1 LIGHPI
7 VAYDPA
13 MRSIAVLS
21 LALCLGACTATPVY
35 QDPPLVAKIDR
46 LRVARDNCLL
56 AQAAQLD
63 NGTSDVRR
71 LSREIALACTAET
84 TRLLAL
90 AVPYAD
96 AQAREGFQDEA
107 ARRAADIVV
116 SFRKVDTRSDERRQ
130 GEPTPLVR

>member
-1 LIGHPI
+1 MIGDPI

-21 LALCLGACTATPVY
+21 LVLCLGACNATPVY
-35 QDPPLVAKIDR
+35 QDPPHVAKIDR
-46 LRVARDNCLL
+46 LRVERDNCLL

-63 NGTSDVRR
+63 NGTSDIRR
-71 LSREIALACTAET
+71 LSREVALACSAET

-90 AVPYAD
+90 TIPYAD
-96 AQAREGFQDEA
+96 AKAREGFQDEA

-116 SFRKVDTRSDERRQ
+116 SFRKVDTRS
-130 GEPTPLVR
+130 GEYLTRA